1 MGNNKHH
8 SEVIMVF
15 LWLVSSEAKFL
26 MVELLQPT
34 CSVLG
39 ILEWD
44 TGEVIFTDVRKKEQ
58 PTWGS
63 CCHPH
68 LTPVLKGT
76 PLPGGAELPLHQALA
91 MGSLQP
97 RQEAGGCVVIV
108 FCFLLKQQGVRHID
122 QQFLQKSRHYSRR
135 H

>member
-1 MGNNKHH
+1 
-8 SEVIMVF
+8 MVF

-58 PTWGS
+58 PHLGQLLPPTP
-63 CCHPH
+63 HPRAQGDREQNPQCTRH
-68 LTPVLKGT
+68 LTWEAYSPDKEQEVVL
-76 PLPGGAELPLHQALA
+76 LL
-91 MGSLQP
+91 
-97 RQEAGGCVVIV
+97 CFV
-108 FCFLLKQQGVRHID
+108 F
-122 QQFLQKSRHYSRR
+122 S
-135 H
+135 